1 MPYSRRTT
9 HAMENTTPR
18 KAKAIAMVLSSIVTM
33 TTRAWPAN
41 DVSGQPWIQ
50 HVKSRVRFEG
60 SRARV
65 IDVDADRD
73 IATIAPLLADDAAR
87 AILEATATEA
97 RSAEEL
103 AEHCGVSTPT
113 IYRRLEELREADLV
127 DERTEPDADGHHYTV
142 YRATLD
148 TAVVELT
155 EEGFDVR
162 LTRRDRMADRF
173 TKFVEDI

>member
-1 MPYSRRTT
+1 
-9 HAMENTTPR
+9 
-18 KAKAIAMVLSSIVTM
+18 
-33 TTRAWPAN
+33 
-41 DVSGQPWIQ
+41 
-50 HVKSRVRFEG
+50 VKSRVWFEAP
-60 SRARV
+60 RVRV
-65 IDVDADRD
+65 IDVDGDRD
-73 IATIAPLLADDAAR
+73 LATIAPLLADDAAR

-113 IYRRLEELREADLV
+113 IYRRLEELREANLLA
-127 DERTEPDADGHHYTV
+127 ERTEPDAGGHHYTV

-173 TKFVEDI
+173 TKFVEDIP

>member
-1 MPYSRRTT
+1 
-9 HAMENTTPR
+9 
-18 KAKAIAMVLSSIVTM
+18 
-33 TTRAWPAN
+33 
-41 DVSGQPWIQ
+41 
-50 HVKSRVRFEG
+50 VKSRARFEVP
-60 SRARV
+60 RARV

-73 IATIAPLLADDAAR
+73 LATIAPLLADDAAR

-113 IYRRLEELREADLV
+113 VYRRLEELREADLV
-127 DERTEPDADGHHYTV
+127 TERTEPDADGHHYTV

-155 EEGFDVR
+155 GEGFDVR

-173 TKFVEDI
+173 TEFVEDVR